1 MVKKIVFLTLAITCL
16 PFLLFSQKNSEN
28 ETQIPPLQHEVT
40 VTATRLETPLKEIAS
55 SITVITRE
63 DMERMKKTTV
73 LEVLQEIIGLSVIQ
87 NGPSGGAGSLF
98 LRGGNSEHTLILMDG
113 VELNDPIS
121 PSRSLDLAHLTLDNI
136 ERIEILRGPQSTL
149 YGSDALSGVVNII
162 TQKGHGPLK
171 ITFSGLGGSYGTLF
185 NQANINGGNQKIHYS
200 LGAAYLQSNGFS
212 AASSN
217 YEGNKEKDG
226 YRNLSF
232 CGRFGI
238 RFTDYL
244 DLDLIFRAKETKADI
259 DNFGGAFGDDPNNVQ
274 NYSSLF
280 LKGEVRTLL
289 INNQWEQKMAFSL
302 VDYDRNHQNLTDPAH
317 PFDSE
322 EGFFKSRIF
331 KVDWQN
337 NLFLHETNTL
347 TLGFEYQQERGQS
360 EYLSEGIWGP
370 FSSIFPLKK
379 ASTASLYFQDQVR
392 LEDRLFAT
400 AGARFDVHSQ
410 FGTSMTVRL
419 APAYFIKKTQTR
431 LKATYGTGFKS
442 PSLYQLYAPE
452 TLIGPIGNKNLK
464 PEKSAG
470 WDAGIE
476 QLFFQGK
483 VLFGVTYFKNSYK
496 ELIQFDFVRGYSNI
510 GRAESKGVE
519 IFFQAQPH
527 KNTIIKAAYTRTETR
542 DKDSGIPL
550 VRRPKD
556 KFSTSL
562 DYQLTKNG
570 HIHLSL
576 LHTGERWDT
585 DFSSWPYADVR
596 LPEYTLLNAAFSYD
610 VIKNIQV
617 FLRLDNILNTEFEMV
632 KGYGTPGISFYGGIH
647 FSLK

>member
-1 MVKKIVFLTLAITCL
+1 MVKKIVLLTLAVTIL
-16 PFLLFSQKNSEN
+16 PFLLFSQKNSEK
-28 ETQIPPLQHEVT
+28 ETQIPPLHHEVT
-40 VTATRLETPLKEIAS
+40 VTATRLETPLKEIAC

-63 DMERMKKTTV
+63 DMERTKKTTV

-162 TQKGHGPLK
+162 TQKGHGAPELS
-171 ITFSGLGGSYGTLF
+171 FSSLGGSYGTLF
-185 NQANINGGNQKIHYS
+185 NQANIRGSSQKIHYS
-200 LGAAYLQSNGFS
+200 LAAASLQSNGFS
-212 AASSN
+212 SAGSN

-226 YRNLSF
+226 YRNLSLS
-232 CGRFGI
+232 GRIGV

-244 DLDLIFRAKETKADI
+244 DLDFIFRAKETKTDI

-274 NYSSLF
+274 KYNSFF

-289 INNQWEQKMAFSL
+289 INSRWEQKLTFSL
-302 VDYDRNHQNLTDPAH
+302 VDYDRNHQNPADPGH

-337 NLFLHETNTL
+337 NLFLHEANTL
-347 TLGFEYQQERGQS
+347 TLGFEHQQERGQS
-360 EYLSEGIWGP
+360 EYHSEGIWGP
-370 FSSIFPLKK
+370 FSSIFPLKN
-379 ASTASLYFQDQVR
+379 ASTTAVYFQDQAR
-392 LEDRLFAT
+392 LDDRLFAT
-400 AGARFDVHSQ
+400 AGARLDVHNQ

-464 PEKSAG
+464 PEKSRG

-476 QLFFQGK
+476 QHFFRGK
-483 VLFGVTYFKNSYK
+483 VLFGATYFQNNYK
-496 ELIQFDFVRGYSNI
+496 DLIQFDFVRGYSNI
-510 GRAESKGVE
+510 GRAESKGAE
-519 IFFQAQPH
+519 IFFEVQPH
-527 KNTIIKAAYTRTETR
+527 KNIIIKAAYTRTEAR
-542 DKDSGIPL
+542 DKDSGTSL

-556 KFSTSL
+556 KFSTRL
-562 DYQLTKNG
+562 DYRLTKKG
-570 HIHLSL
+570 HIHLSF
-576 LHTGERWDT
+576 LHIGERWDT
-585 DFSSWPYADVR
+585 DFSSWPYADVI

-610 VIKNIQV
+610 VIQTVQIFV
-617 FLRLDNILNTEFEMV
+617 RLDNILDTEYEMV
-632 KGYGTPGISFYGGIH
+632 KGYGTPGFSFYGGINL
-647 FSLK
+647 SLE